1 MGDIME
7 LNKVREKMD
16 NRPVGAIGKRKRFG
30 VLIPLVEIDGEIHML
45 FEMRSSKI
53 KTQPGDVCVPGGAL
67 EDGETIVQCALRET
81 WEEIGIEPSEIEVLG
96 EFDVQHEPER
106 LSLHTVVGIL
116 KEESLNHIK
125 INPAEV
131 AEVFTVPVRFFM
143 ETEPE
148 IYMTDF
154 VQTAKDFPYEK
165 YGIRRDYKWSE
176 FKREVPVYVYEDHV
190 VWGMTCRILRW
201 FIQEMN
207 K

>member
-1 MGDIME
+1 
-7 LNKVREKMD
+7 MD

-53 KTQPGDVCVPGGAL
+53 KTQPGDVCFPGGAL

-125 INPAEV
+125 INTAEV
-131 AEVFTVPVRFFM
+131 A
-143 ETEPE
+143 
-148 IYMTDF
+148 
-154 VQTAKDFPYEK
+154 
-165 YGIRRDYKWSE
+165 
-176 FKREVPVYVYEDHV
+176 
-190 VWGMTCRILRW
+190 
-201 FIQEMN
+201 
-207 K
+207 